1 MEDVLTLERAA
12 LLDAADPL
20 SRFRARFHIPQHAGK
35 DCIYLCGNSLGLQ
48 PVGAAEAIAVELE
61 DWARLG
67 VEGHFHARNPW
78 LPYHERFA
86 EGLAHLTGA
95 KESEVVAANNLT
107 VNLHLLL
114 ATFYNPTG
122 TRRKILMEAKAFPSD
137 RYGLASQIRF
147 HGGDPA
153 RDLIEVAPREGEH
166 FLRTEDLEAA
176 IADAGDT
183 LATVLIGGVHYFTGV
198 RHNLRRIAAAA
209 HAVGATCGFD
219 LAHAIGNVP
228 LSLHADDV
236 DFACWCSYKYLNSG
250 PGAVAGY
257 YIHERFHG
265 RTDLPRFEGW
275 WGHDTSRRF
284 LMEPDFVPMPDAG
297 AWQLSNAPVLNMAVH
312 KVSLDLFLEAGMPAL
327 RARSLRLTAE
337 LEALLHRVSAAS
349 GVAITLFTPTD
360 PEARGCQISFAIPG
374 GRAMF
379 DRLTAS
385 GVVADWR
392 EPDAIRM
399 APVPLYTSFTDL
411 ARLETALNAALTTP

>member
-1 MEDVLTLERAA
+1 MTLERAA

-20 SRFRARFHIPQHAGK
+20 SRFRARFHIPQHEGK

-48 PVGAAEAIAVELE
+48 PVGAAEAVAVELE

-78 LPYHERFA
+78 LPYHERFSA
-86 EGLAHLTGA
+86 GLAHLTGS

-114 ATFYNPTG
+114 ATFYTPVG
-122 TRRKILMEAKAFPSD
+122 TRRKLLMEAKAFPSD
-137 RYGLASQIRF
+137 RYALVSQIRF

-153 RDLIEVAPREGEH
+153 RDLIEVAPRDGEH
-166 FLRTEDLEAA
+166 TLRTEDIEAA
-176 IADAGDT
+176 IAQAGDT

-198 RHNLRRIAAAA
+198 RHDLRRIAAAA

-228 LSLHADDV
+228 LSLHDDDV

-265 RTDLPRFEGW
+265 RTDLKRFEGW

-284 LMEPDFVPMPDAG
+284 LMEPGFVPMPDAG

-327 RARSLRLTAE
+327 RARSLRLTAA
-337 LEALLHRVSAAS
+337 LEALLQRVSAAT
-349 GVAITLFTPTD
+349 GVPITLLTPTD
-360 PEARGCQISFAIPG
+360 PEARGCQISCTIPG
-374 GRAMF
+374 GRAVF
-379 DRLTAS
+379 DRLTTA

-411 ARLETALNAALTTP
+411 ARLEAALTSALSTH